1 MLESDRDTDR
11 HLMRKGTLAR
21 FELYLGAAIF
31 VAVLALAGYGLVAA
45 LADRLDPK
53 VRDCVERTQRSAGK
67 PVTRDYAVAL
77 CKRLEAVGAL

>member
-1 MLESDRDTDR
+1 
-11 HLMRKGTLAR
+11 MRKGTLAR
-21 FELYLGAAIF
+21 FEIYLGAAIF
-31 VAVLALAGYGLVAA
+31 VAVIAVAGFGLVSA

-53 VRDCVERTQRSAGK
+53 VRDCVERTQQTAANAGK